1 LYKRAEIV
9 LGEGLEV
16 VVEAAG
22 EEFTKY
28 CMEAIGSGCYE
39 KWL

>member
-1 LYKRAEIV
+1 MYKRAEIV
-9 LGEGLEV
+9 LGKGVEV
-16 VVEAAG
+16 VVEAVG

-28 CMEAIGSGCYE
+28 YIEAIGSGCHE